1 MKEKIV
7 KKIDLTSTFR
17 NLDVGETVKISKKF
31 NYNSIK
37 SATRRLRIS
46 EQIRCSMRQDE
57 NYYYITRE
65 NYDNRPIIAAN

>member
-31 NYNSIK
+31 KYNSIK

-46 EQIRCSMRQDE
+46 GQIRCSMRQDE

-65 NYDNRPIIAAN
+65 PYDNRPIVEAN

>member
-37 SATRRLRIS
+37 SATRRLWIS
-46 EQIRCSMRQDE
+46 GQIRCSMRQDE

-65 NYDNRPIIAAN
+65 PYDNRPIVEAN

>member
-46 EQIRCSMRQDE
+46 GQIRCSMRQDE

-65 NYDNRPIIAAN
+65 PYDNRPIVEAN